1 MKETLKIENAKILYK
16 NFSGRE
22 TAVNRKGSRNFFVRI
37 DGRKA
42 NKLKKQGWNIKCT
55 DFKVKTK
62 GNISKNKKVWFLPVS
77 IKENIYDIE
86 KEPKIYMQIKGNKD
100 SIVVDE
106 TTIKLLDYADIS
118 YAYIEIYP
126 YKWKSPNGTSGTK
139 AYLKTGLF
147 SLNPYVNARKILS
160 LIKLEDLYS

>member
-62 GNISKNKKVWFLPVS
+62 GNTSKNKKVWFLPVS

-86 KEPKIYMQIKGNKD
+86 KEPKIYMQIKGDKD
-100 SIVVDE
+100 GMVVDE
-106 TTIKLLDYADIS
+106 TNIKLLDYCDFS
-118 YAYIEIYP
+118 YAYIEVYP
-126 YKWKSPNGTSGTK
+126 YKLSLPNGTSGTK
-139 AYLKTGLF
+139 AYLKSGLF
-147 SLNPYVNARKILS
+147 SLNPYVNAHKILS
-160 LIKLEDLYS
+160 LIKLEDMYS